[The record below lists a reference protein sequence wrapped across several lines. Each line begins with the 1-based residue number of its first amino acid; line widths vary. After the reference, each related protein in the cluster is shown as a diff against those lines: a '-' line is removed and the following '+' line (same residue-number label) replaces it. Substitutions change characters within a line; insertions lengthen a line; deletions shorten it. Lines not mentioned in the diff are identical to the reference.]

1 MVIVGCSLTM
11 MFTIYVKFEWRE
23 ILLTWF
29 YNWFNQCKY
38 TVHVCVVYLLTLY
51 NMLYSIQNGKPIF
64 DLRVYF
70 QYLTPEIWYKEN
82 IQHKLDT
89 SFDRNDNVYSH
100 KMN

>member
-1 MVIVGCSLTM
+1 M

-38 TVHVCVVYLLTLY
+38 TVHVCVVYLLALY
-51 NMLYSIQNGKPIF
+51 DMLYLIQNGKAIF
-64 DLRVYF
+64 DYF
-70 QYLTPEIWYKEN
+70 LWYKEN

>member
-64 DLRVYF
+64 DL
-70 QYLTPEIWYKEN
+70 WYEEN
-82 IQHKLDT
+82 IQHTLIA
-89 SFDRNDNVYSH
+89 SFDRNDNTYSH